1 MADSVAPTYEVR
13 LAALEHEVRELR
25 ARVLSL
31 ERRTTAQPEHPIDRT
46 AVREKTVYDWQGPR

>member
-1 MADSVAPTYEVR
+1 MADSVAPTYEAR